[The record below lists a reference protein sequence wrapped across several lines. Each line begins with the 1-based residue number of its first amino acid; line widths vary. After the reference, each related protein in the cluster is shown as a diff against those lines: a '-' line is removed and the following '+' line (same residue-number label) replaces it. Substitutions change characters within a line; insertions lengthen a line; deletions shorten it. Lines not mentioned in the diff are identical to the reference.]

1 MARAAAPIFSPSCGS
16 TSTTIGAGCSIQR
29 LVLSVP
35 APGMTLNPPDRCSLP
50 PRGAVG
56 NRRFCPSFC
65 GRAAGPSPR
74 NAAMYL
80 SVLCPPFGA
89 DAIGH
94 ARRPITPRQSNSAAT
109 KGASMP
115 DLEIVWTKVDEA
127 PALATYSLLPI
138 VEAFVGAAGVSVKLK
153 DISLAGRILANFPE
167 KLTPAQRIN
176 DELAE
181 LGAARDEARGQ
192 HHQAAQHLR
201 LDPAAQGRDQGTAR
215 QGLRRSGLSGQ
226 RRDGRREG
234 HQVSLRPRCS
244 AASSTR
250 CCARAI
256 PTAAPPAPSSN
267 TPATIRTRW
276 APGARTPN
284 RMWRTCRA
292 AITTARKSRPPSR
305 RRPTPASSW
314 SAPTAP
320 SRC

>member
-1 MARAAAPIFSPSCGS
+1 
-16 TSTTIGAGCSIQR
+16 
-29 LVLSVP
+29 
-35 APGMTLNPPDRCSLP
+35 
-50 PRGAVG
+50 
-56 NRRFCPSFC
+56 
-65 GRAAGPSPR
+65 
-74 NAAMYL
+74 
-80 SVLCPPFGA
+80 
-89 DAIGH
+89 
-94 ARRPITPRQSNSAAT
+94 
-109 KGASMP
+109 MP

-181 LGAARDEARGQ
+181 LGAAHVEARGQ

-226 RRDGRREG
+226 RRRRTPRRT
-234 HQVSLRPRCS
+234 SSPATPRCS

-250 CCARAI
+250 SCARAI
-256 PTAAPPAPSSN
+256 PTAARPAPSSN

-276 APGARTPN
+276 APGVPDSKSHVAYMSGGDYYGSEIATTVAVGDQRPH
-284 RMWRTCRA
+284 RA
-292 AITTARKSRPPSR
+292 GR
-305 RRPTPASSW
+305 RRRRRHGAEGED
-314 SAPTAP
+314 AA
-320 SRC
+320 